1 MAWLKRY
8 LLNILLA
15 IDRVGNALIG
25 GYPDETISSHAGKL
39 LGKKAWAN
47 RLCRF
52 LSLFDKR
59 HCEDSINMND
69 GKP

>member
-1 MAWLKRY
+1 MNYLKQY
-8 LLNILLA
+8 LLNIILA
-15 IDRVGNALIG
+15 LDRVANAIIG
-25 GYPDETISSHAGKL
+25 GAPDETISSHAGKL

-59 HCEDSINMND
+59 HCEESINLND